1 MKTAIKT
8 LGMCIGLAASLAGG
22 QAAATTVSFED
33 LSSPL
38 AATSSALVSS
48 GYQFT
53 TTDLHGIYD
62 ASNYGASN
70 GTHFLVYRSSGVGT
84 ESFAAVSGTTFNLNS
99 IDLGGWLN
107 FGSTPLSIDITGYR
121 TIGGNVVNT
130 VSVAP
135 GVFASYNL
143 TGFTNV
149 TSVSLGSFA
158 GAYVAVD
165 NINVSPVPE
174 PETLAM
180 LLAGLGLVGW
190 TARRRAVQS

>member
-1 MKTAIKT
+1 MKTAIKV
-8 LGMCIGLAASLAGG
+8 LGASLSLGALLASG
-22 QAAATTVSFED
+22 QAFASTVSFED

-38 AATSSALVSS
+38 AATASNLVST
-48 GYQFT
+48 GYRFT
-53 TTDLHGIYD
+53 TTDLHGIFD
-62 ASNYGASN
+62 AGDFGASN
-70 GTHFLVYRSSGVGT
+70 GTHFLVYRSSGTGT
-84 ESFAAVSGTTFNLNS
+84 ESFAAVSGSAFNVSS
-99 IDLGGWLN
+99 IDLGGWHN
-107 FGSTPLSIDITGYR
+107 FGPNPLSIEITGFR
-121 TIGGNVVNT
+121 TSGVNVTNT

-135 GVFASYNL
+135 GAFASYSL

-149 TSVSLGSFA
+149 NSVRLGSFS

-190 TARRRAVQS
+190 VARRRTAQS